1 MKKVFFEDVVLNV
14 KNLVHAA
21 SSLTPSCERALENA
35 LENEEN
41 FNAKFALD
49 TIITNNALAKR
60 EDLPVCQDTGM
71 AVFFVEYGG
80 DVVFVGGDFEDAINE
95 GVRQGYKEYGYRASV
110 LDPITRKNTGDNTPA
125 VVHVKIVKGD
135 TIKISFM
142 AKGFGSENMSK
153 LFMLTPSK
161 GIEGVKNAVL
171 QAVKDAGANP
181 CPPIVVGVGIGGT
194 AEKAMQ
200 IAKEEL
206 LREVGKPSDDPYLAT
221 LEKELL
227 KSINALGIGAQGFGG
242 ISTALAVH
250 VGKYPTH
257 ISALPVAV
265 NIQCHAVR
273 TSSVV
278 IGGKE

>member
-1 MKKVFFEDVVLNV
+1 MSKIYSDDLVNTVE
-14 KNLVHAA
+14 NLVHACSA
-21 SSLTPSCERALENA
+21 LTPSCRAA
-35 LENEEN
+35 LDGALAKEDNSA
-41 FNAKFALD
+41 AKFALE
-49 TIITNNALAKR
+49 TIVSNDDLAKR

-71 AVFFVEYGG
+71 AVFFVEYGAN
-80 DVVFVGGDFEDAINE
+80 VNFVGGDFEEAINE
-95 GVRQGYKEYGYRASV
+95 GVRRGYKKFGYRASV

-125 VVHVKIVKGD
+125 VVHTKIVAGD
-135 TIKISFM
+135 KIKVSFM
-142 AKGFGSENMSK
+142 AKGFGSENMSR
-153 LFMLTPSK
+153 LYMLTPAE

-171 QAVKDAGANP
+171 DAVKRAGSNP

-206 LREVGKPSDDPYLAT
+206 LREVGVPSNDKTLAK

-227 KSINALGIGAQGFGG
+227 DSVNALGIGAQGFGG
-242 ISTALAVH
+242 KNTALAVH
-250 VGKYPTH
+250 IGKYPTH

-273 TSSVV
+273 CASAVLEGRV
-278 IGGKE
+278 